1 MQTSQPSL
9 IARDHTLLGVCE
21 ALGEDF
27 GFNPMFLRVPF
38 AALLLLSPTAVI
50 GAYLALGV
58 VVLLTRLI
66 SPNPRSVAR
75 TRPAAAAAAGRVPA
89 ANEVAD
95 EMAVA
100 A

>member
-9 IARDHTLLGVCE
+9 IARDHTLFGVCE

-38 AALLLLSPTAVI
+38 AALLLWNPTVVI
-50 GAYLALGV
+50 ATYLALGV
-58 VVLLTRLI
+58 LVLLTRWI
-66 SPNPRSVAR
+66 APNPKRAAVESVAEA
-75 TRPAAAAAAGRVPA
+75 TAPVTA
-89 ANEVAD
+89 ANEVEA
-95 EMAVA
+95 ELAVA

>member
-1 MQTSQPSL
+1 MQISQPSL

-38 AALLLLSPTAVI
+38 AAMLLLSPTAVI
-50 GAYLALGV
+50 ATYLALAV
-58 VVLLTRLI
+58 VVFLTRWI
-66 SPNPRSVAR
+66 SPNPRPAVEA
-75 TRPAAAAAAGRVPA
+75 RPAVAAAPVPA
-89 ANEVAD
+89 ANEVA
-95 EMAVA
+95 EELAVA